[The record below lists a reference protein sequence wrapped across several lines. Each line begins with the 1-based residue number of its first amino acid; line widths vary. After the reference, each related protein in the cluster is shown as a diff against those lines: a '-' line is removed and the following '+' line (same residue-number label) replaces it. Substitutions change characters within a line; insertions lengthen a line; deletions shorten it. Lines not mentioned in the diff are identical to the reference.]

1 MDSKIGNVAEQKAE
15 LRLINGRNVAA
26 SHSFTNHVTH
36 TVWRK
41 IKPQATVHMNGIFL
55 LSCLNFWLC
64 SVANYFIMN
73 LYTLTLIPCFAM
85 FKQQELNMLGKTGLI
100 LFIPSDFSWVHE
112 AQISKATY
120 KLNTRYKNTPKRK
133 QSEA

>member
-1 MDSKIGNVAEQKAE
+1 
-15 LRLINGRNVAA
+15 
-26 SHSFTNHVTH
+26 
-36 TVWRK
+36 
-41 IKPQATVHMNGIFL
+41 
-55 LSCLNFWLC
+55 
-64 SVANYFIMN
+64 
-73 LYTLTLIPCFAM
+73 M

-112 AQISKATY
+112 AQISKAIY

>member
-1 MDSKIGNVAEQKAE
+1 
-15 LRLINGRNVAA
+15 
-26 SHSFTNHVTH
+26 
-36 TVWRK
+36 
-41 IKPQATVHMNGIFL
+41 
-55 LSCLNFWLC
+55 
-64 SVANYFIMN
+64 MN

-112 AQISKATY
+112 AQISKAIY